1 MNFKLTILAVNTRS
15 GRSIKTGRDYTMHEA
30 QCVITAQ
37 REGQEP
43 VVNVGT
49 VMLADALKDTPQGD
63 YIPDFMPRVRDGRI
77 DFEVAGLKPLNARP
91 AAQPAN
97 KQPVAA

>member
-15 GRSIKTGRDYTMHEA
+15 GRSQKTGRDYTMHEA

-37 REGQEP
+37 RDGEDP
-43 VVNVGT
+43 RISVGT

-63 YIPDFMPRVRDGRI
+63 YLPEFSPRVRDGRI
-77 DFEVAGLKPLNARP
+77 DFEVSGLKAMNGRP
-91 AAQPAN
+91 VPQPTKQAQAA
-97 KQPVAA
+97 

>member
-1 MNFKLTILAVNTRS
+1 MNFKLTILAINTRS

-43 VVNVGT
+43 QINVGT
-49 VMLADALKDTPQGD
+49 VMVADSLKDTPQGD
-63 YIPDFMPRVRDGRI
+63 YLPEFGTRVRDGRI
-77 DFEVAGLKPLNARP
+77 DFEVTGLKPFNGR
-91 AAQPAN
+91 AAPQPAQ
-97 KQPVAA
+97 KAA